1 MKTILEYYLKSA
13 IQNKSMI
20 LNRKSLVIN
29 FKELYSSPIDIIQN
43 MFYNIILFF
52 NIVNKLK
59 VQISTTLSIEK
70 NIINNKINL

>member
-1 MKTILEYYLKSA
+1 
-13 IQNKSMI
+13 MI

>member
-1 MKTILEYYLKSA
+1 
-13 IQNKSMI
+13 MI

-29 FKELYSSPIDIIQN
+29 FKELYSSLIDIIQN
-43 MFYNIILFF
+43 MFYNIILYF

>member
-1 MKTILEYYLKSA
+1 
-13 IQNKSMI
+13 MI

-29 FKELYSSPIDIIQN
+29 FKELYSSLIDIIQN